1 MISKSQITA
10 WISFSPF
17 PPLSS
22 PTAGGR
28 CRRRN
33 PSLPTRSPVG
43 ITANAGKSDLLL
55 RLRGG
60 VGVAWLSHE
69 TELRENYNRC
79 LTGYRLHSVQ
89 NESVKVKARMRACS
103 VKQSCRRGRRR
114 RLLCGWGGQEV
125 RWWVIT
131 VCCCRRPLFVGFLVC
146 TRVSHGPFQFKVQTK
161 CSCSACFIEDTLYA
175 STCGSQVS
183 HNPRTITELSFDI
196 SVV

>member
-103 VKQSCRRGRRR
+103 VKQSAGGEDEDVFCVDEDRKWDDEWLLSAAAGGLSSSVFLSALVFLMDRSSSKFRQSVLALLVSSRILCMR
-114 RLLCGWGGQEV
+114 RLAV
-125 RWWVIT
+125 AKY
-131 VCCCRRPLFVGFLVC
+131 P
-146 TRVSHGPFQFKVQTK
+146 
-161 CSCSACFIEDTLYA
+161 
-175 STCGSQVS
+175 
-183 HNPRTITELSFDI
+183 TIPEQSLN
-196 SVV
+196 